1 MAGSTKS
8 NYMINFIINTVK
20 ESTGDQLFHR
30 CPFQGRVAMM
40 NLTMKNDKLFSI
52 YPRGQY
58 RLRVNLS
65 DGNNKEMFQ
74 VAFEIDLTE

>member
-1 MAGSTKS
+1 
-8 NYMINFIINTVK
+8 
-20 ESTGDQLFHR
+20 
-30 CPFQGRVAMM
+30 M

-74 VAFEIDLTE
+74 VAFEIDLTEWVKNCPETKHNLN